1 VVAPQA
7 LRKIEKVQ
15 NKLVQKV
22 ADRRAEVVK
31 QQALRIGLSTTEPL
45 DLLNAKTLDQKI
57 LASEVAQAGAL
68 AELALLEA
76 ERDWISLQSSIGEEA
91 GATRQSNLTR
101 RHTLVELESAVSEW
115 TSVAERTFVSIV
127 PQDPLDSSAKASKLR
142 HERVKLAE
150 ETIANIARLKETIA
164 DALVI
169 TALNEDAI
177 AEEEGPVVRILSNL
191 WSTTSRIDSQLRH
204 LAGTS
209 LFKLGDTPV
218 TAYAILRVLF
228 VLGMAY
234 LISYWVQLGPAQN
247 RC

>member
-1 VVAPQA
+1 M
-7 LRKIEKVQ
+7 
-15 NKLVQKV
+15 
-22 ADRRAEVVK
+22 
-31 QQALRIGLSTTEPL
+31 
-45 DLLNAKTLDQKI
+45 
-57 LASEVAQAGAL
+57 
-68 AELALLEA
+68 
-76 ERDWISLQSSIGEEA
+76 
-91 GATRQSNLTR
+91 
-101 RHTLVELESAVSEW
+101 
-115 TSVAERTFVSIV
+115 
-127 PQDPLDSSAKASKLR
+127 
-142 HERVKLAE
+142 KLAE